1 MSNQSKL
8 INNGLVNLTCSHEV
22 KAMTDRLEA
31 LLVEK
36 GFTVFSRIDHA
47 AGAKKIGKYLRPTEL
62 LIFGNPNSGTP
73 LMQNIQTCAI
83 DLPQKFLIWED
94 ATGKVWI
101 SYNDPNYLIQRH
113 SLTSCDE
120 LIKKIENSL
129 KNIIEE
135 ALK

>member
-1 MSNQSKL
+1 MSNQSNN
-8 INNGLVNLTCSHEV
+8 INNGLVSITCSHEV
-22 KAMTDRLEA
+22 KAMADRLET

-47 AGAKKIGKYLRPTEL
+47 AGAKKIGEHLRPTEL

-94 ATGKVWI
+94 ATSNVWV
-101 SYNDPNYLIQRH
+101 SYNAPNYLIQRH

-129 KNIIEE
+129 KNIIAE